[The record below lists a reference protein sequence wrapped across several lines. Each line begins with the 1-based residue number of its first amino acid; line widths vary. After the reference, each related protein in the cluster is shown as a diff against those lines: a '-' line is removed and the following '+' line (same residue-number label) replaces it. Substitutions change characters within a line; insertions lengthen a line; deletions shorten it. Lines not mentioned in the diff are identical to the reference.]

1 MSSSLYFAPVL
12 PLYWLLSAGF
22 LLLILSCWLESRKP
36 YRFKAIRILAQAFA
50 ILALLGLLLR
60 PSRDVN
66 EDRAGLIV
74 LTENFSQNALDS
86 LVSAEPGLKV
96 ISLAPASPFDKLRAS
111 PEGEGNARSENSLTP
126 ASPEGEGNAPAARAG
141 TSASPLS
148 NDGVRETVDS
158 YRELAQRGQIRFVVG
173 DGIPVSSLEAVPQT
187 FQYVAGPAPT
197 GVVELNTTTYP
208 EHRRVF
214 LTGKVRG
221 SKGSRL
227 ALRGPGGEEDS
238 ITIRTNALSPFEL
251 GFTTKV
257 PGQYVY
263 TLTRTDST
271 GRVSAEEIPIE
282 VAPSRKL
289 SVLML
294 QAYPQAEVRFLKNY
308 LAEKGHSLVTR
319 FQVSKNIFRYE
330 VANGAKQPSGSLSAE
345 KLEDFDLVVADNES
359 LSRLSG
365 EENGALDQAVK
376 KGLGLL
382 VLLEGMPDA
391 RKFPGSILQLA
402 QVRDV
407 PDTIRHRV
415 GSFGSFTSPYVAV
428 KAANRVQP
436 LHRSGSTLLQG
447 LVLVGEGKIA
457 VQTLRETY
465 RLALGGDN
473 GAYAALWTPLLEK
486 ASRRADV
493 PVKLRMTTPFPVYPG
508 EPIDFEVIGPLVN
521 VVAPHD
527 NTIPLAEDLLVDDRW
542 TGRFWAGDSG
552 WGAVTAADSLK
563 HYVFVSKPGSWKSL
577 RAEVQRRE
585 NRLVS
590 STPGQTA
597 TVVRRKPIEPLIFF
611 ILFVLAAGFVWLAPK
626 L

>member
-74 LTENFSQNALDS
+74 LTENFSQKVLDS
-86 LVSAEPGLKV
+86 LLRKELSLTPVSTEGEGKTPSGD
-96 ISLAPASPFDKLRAS
+96 SLTPVS
-111 PEGEGNARSENSLTP
+111 PEGGEKTP
-126 ASPEGEGNAPAARAG
+126 
-141 TSASPLS
+141 SAQ
-148 NDGVRETVDS
+148 VETVAPPLGDALSLSKGDKGVSETVAS
-158 YRELAQRGQIRFVVG
+158 YRALHEIGQIRFVLG
-173 DGIPVSSLEAVPQT
+173 DGIPSPYLETVSKS
-187 FQYVAGPAPT
+187 FQYFPGPPPS
-197 GVVELNTTTYP
+197 GFVELHQQTYP
-208 EHRRVF
+208 ANRRVF
-214 LTGKVRG
+214 LVGKVRG
-221 SKGSRL
+221 CKGAKLSL
-227 ALRGPGGEEDS
+227 AGPGGEEDS
-238 ITIRTNALSPFEL
+238 ITVRTNVLATFEL

-257 PGQYVY
+257 PGRYVY
-263 TLTRTDST
+263 KLTLSDSA
-271 GRVSAEEIPIE
+271 GRATVEEVPIE
-282 VAPSRKL
+282 VAASRKL
-289 SVLML
+289 SVLLL

-319 FQVSKNIFRYE
+319 FQVSRNIFRYE

-345 KLEDFDLVVADNES
+345 KLEAFDLVVADNES